1 MIWPMLDRRRFL
13 QAVSLNLLAP
23 PRVGHGQPA
32 MPGIG
37 FLSGR
42 SPQEAASALTAFRQ
56 GLGEAGYF
64 EGKNVTIEYR
74 WAEGRYDRLPGLAA
88 ELVTR
93 GVAVIAATGG
103 GEASGRAAKA
113 ATATIPI
120 VFTAGGDPV
129 KAGLVAS
136 LNKPG
141 GNITGVTFVFAE
153 LGAKRLELLRQLA
166 PKRFKKIALLI
177 NPNYQPGLD
186 EVRQA
191 GDRSLGFQVNVLNGS
206 TESEIDK
213 AFATGSRQKV
223 DAVVVATEPFL
234 LCQRDHLVRLA
245 ARYVIPT
252 IYFSREFGDA
262 GGLMSYGPS
271 IANGYRQAGIYTAL
285 ILKGTKPADLPV
297 VQPTTFELAINLKT
311 AKGLG
316 LTIPPSLLLQANH
329 VIE

>member
-1 MIWPMLDRRRFL
+1 MRRIGL
-13 QAVSLNLLAP
+13 AVVVALSLLIAPLAAETQ
-23 PRVGHGQPA
+23 QPA
-32 MPGIG
+32 MPVIG

-74 WAEGRYDRLPGLAA
+74 WAEGHYDRLSGLAV
-88 ELVTR
+88 ELVAR
-93 GVAVIAATGG
+93 RVAVIAATGG
-103 GEASGRAAKA
+103 GEASGLAAKA

-141 GNITGVTFVFAE
+141 GNATGVTFVFAE

-166 PKRFKKIALLI
+166 PQRFRRVALLV
-177 NPNYQPGLD
+177 NPNYQPASD
-186 EVRQA
+186 EVRNVKA
-191 GDRSLGFQVNVLNGS
+191 GGHSGFQVNVLNAS

-213 AFATGSRQKV
+213 AFATAARQKA
-223 DAVVVATEPFL
+223 DALAVATDPFL
-234 LCQRDHLVRLA
+234 LGQRDQLVRVA
-245 ARYVIPT
+245 ARHAIPT
-252 IYFSREFGDA
+252 IFFSREFVEV

-271 IANGYRQAGIYTAL
+271 IVNGYRQAGVYAGL
-285 ILKGTKPADLPV
+285 ILKGARPMDLPV
-297 VQPTTFELAINLKT
+297 VQPTNFELTINLKT
-311 AKGLG
+311 AKNLG
-316 LTIPPSLLLQANH
+316 LTIPPTVLLQATQ